1 MFLPSA
7 AAPALYTGAPQTPDL
22 PDLMQKI
29 TQVFARNQLSNNG
42 PEVQALEA
50 EIAAWAG
57 VSHCIAVANATLG
70 LLFALKAL
78 ALEGEV
84 ILPAFTFPATAN
96 VLPWLNLKPVFVDV
110 DPFHHNMTA
119 AAVEPAINAQTAAI
133 LGVQIWG
140 YMEHVNALQ
149 GLATRHGLP
158 LVMDAAHALGCANQ
172 QHQTAGSQGRV
183 EVFSLHA
190 TKFIHGLEGGLICTS
205 DAALAEEIRAW
216 IQFGYREGQV
226 LQPGLNAK
234 MNEVSATVARHN
246 WQHRAALTAHHQRV
260 YQAYQQALGGHAG
273 LQLYAHPSGSNYQ
286 YVVLTVLP
294 EFGASADQVQQ
305 HLQTQGIY
313 SKRYFEPLHQS
324 PAYAALNTSP
334 LPVTERLGQQV
345 LVLPGGQQMNV
356 SQVERVCDAL
366 LALSAGQGARG

>member
-1 MFLPSA
+1 KENSLMFLPSA

-119 AAVEPAINAQTAAI
+119 AAVEPA
-133 LGVQIWG
+133 
-140 YMEHVNALQ
+140 VNA
-149 GLATRHGLP
+149 
-158 LVMDAAHALGCANQ
+158 
-172 QHQTAGSQGRV
+172 
-183 EVFSLHA
+183 
-190 TKFIHGLEGGLICTS
+190 
-205 DAALAEEIRAW
+205 
-216 IQFGYREGQV
+216 
-226 LQPGLNAK
+226 
-234 MNEVSATVARHN
+234 
-246 WQHRAALTAHHQRV
+246 
-260 YQAYQQALGGHAG
+260 
-273 LQLYAHPSGSNYQ
+273 
-286 YVVLTVLP
+286 
-294 EFGASADQVQQ
+294 
-305 HLQTQGIY
+305 
-313 SKRYFEPLHQS
+313 
-324 PAYAALNTSP
+324 
-334 LPVTERLGQQV
+334 
-345 LVLPGGQQMNV
+345 
-356 SQVERVCDAL
+356 
-366 LALSAGQGARG
+366 